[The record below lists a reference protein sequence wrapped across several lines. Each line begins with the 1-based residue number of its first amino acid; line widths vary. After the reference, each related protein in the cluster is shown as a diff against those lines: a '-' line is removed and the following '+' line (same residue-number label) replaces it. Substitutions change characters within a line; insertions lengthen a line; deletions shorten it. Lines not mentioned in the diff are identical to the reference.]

1 MEKDV
6 LFVGIDVDDKAYHV
20 AIVDEKGKEVIRFMT
35 DASPQKLV
43 SKLRKVAEG
52 RCFKVCYEA
61 TYIGYSL
68 QRALN
73 KSKIE
78 CEVIAPSLIPT
89 LPGKKV
95 KTDKL
100 DSLALARYYSQGLLT
115 VISIPDEELEGD
127 RSLLRTRVFVYDHAK
142 RIKNHISSYA
152 KRLGWDYRRETKL
165 KSYWTMSHRIWLDR
179 KIATLNSGSLQA
191 TLRHLLALLK
201 SVEAS
206 LAQFSE
212 EIEEVSEKTR
222 HKAKVNALKCL
233 RGMDTTAAL
242 TVVLEIGD
250 AQRFDHPRRLASYA
264 GLDVIEHSS
273 GGKERKFGISKMG
286 NTHLRRVLVESCQ
299 FAIAPPRISRGLA
312 SRREGVDPKIV
323 EIADRCMNRLH
334 KKSSKLL
341 YRDKPRN
348 KIKTACAR
356 EMLGFIWEL
365 LTKAA

>member
-1 MEKDV
+1 MEKEV
-6 LFVGIDVDDKAYHV
+6 QFVGLDVDDKSYHI
-20 AIVDEKGKEVIRFMT
+20 AIVDVKGDEVIRLVT

-43 SKLRKVAEG
+43 NKLRKLGGG
-52 RCFKVCYEA
+52 RHLKVCYEA

-68 QRALN
+68 YRDLC
-73 KSKIE
+73 KSKID

-100 DSLALARYYSQGLLT
+100 DSLTLARYYSKGLLT
-115 VISIPDEELEGD
+115 VVTIPDEELEGD
-127 RSLLRTRVFVYDHAK
+127 RSLLRTRDFVNDHAK
-142 RIKNHISSYA
+142 RVKNHISSYA
-152 KRLGWDYRRETKL
+152 RRLGWDYRRETNL
-165 KSYWTMSHRIWLDR
+165 KAYWTLSHRIWLDK
-179 KIATLNSGSLQA
+179 KIAALSSSSMQA

-201 SVEAS
+201 SIEAS

-212 EIEEVSEKTR
+212 ESEKVAEKPR
-222 HKAKVNALKCL
+222 HESRVKALKCI
-233 RGMDTTAAL
+233 RGMDTIAAI
-242 TVVLEIGD
+242 TVVTEIGD
-250 AQRFDHPRRLASYA
+250 IKRFDHPRRLTSYA
-264 GLDVIEHSS
+264 GLDIIEHSS
-273 GGKERKFGISKMG
+273 GGKERKSGISKMG
-286 NTHLRRVLVESCQ
+286 NTHLRRVLVEACQ
-299 FAIAPPRISRGLA
+299 YALSPPRISRGLA
-312 SRREGVDPKIV
+312 VRRKSIDQMTI

-365 LTKAA
+365 MMKAA